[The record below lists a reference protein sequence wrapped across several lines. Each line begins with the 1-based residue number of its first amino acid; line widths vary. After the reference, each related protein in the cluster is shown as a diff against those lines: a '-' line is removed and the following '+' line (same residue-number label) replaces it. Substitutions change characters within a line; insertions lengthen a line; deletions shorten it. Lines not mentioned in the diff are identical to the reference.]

1 MTFHLMFVH
10 YTFSVW
16 FGLVSGHL
24 LVQSC
29 PFGWP
34 CALIV
39 LCLFV
44 ILVISRFC
52 FEIGVWFLIAP
63 VPVHSLL
70 GTFIRS
76 FSLFLHTDVHLLPPL
91 ELNP

>member
-1 MTFHLMFVH
+1 MTFHLMFFH

-24 LVQSC
+24 LGQSC

-34 CALIV
+34 CVLIV

-44 ILVISRFC
+44 ILVISRFG
-52 FEIGVWFLIAP
+52 FGGGVWFLNAP

-76 FSLFLHTDVHLLPPL
+76 FSLVLRTDVHLLPTL
-91 ELNP
+91 ELDP